1 MQPVAKF
8 CSPEDQDIVRL
19 YTSAYFAHPELL
31 LMTLLASD
39 DCGKRVFAVDFVNQQ
54 IWGGGDSGICLP
66 RKFVPLALNFWAE
79 MLAEHIDWGQRPCR
93 SRR

>member
-1 MQPVAKF
+1 MQLVAKF

-39 DCGKRVFAVDFVNQQ
+39 DRGERVFAVDFVNQQ
-54 IWGGGDSGICLP
+54 IRGGGDSGTCLP
-66 RKFVPLALNFWAE
+66 RKFVTPALNFRADT
-79 MLAEHIDWGQRPCR
+79 LTEHIDWGQR
-93 SRR
+93 S